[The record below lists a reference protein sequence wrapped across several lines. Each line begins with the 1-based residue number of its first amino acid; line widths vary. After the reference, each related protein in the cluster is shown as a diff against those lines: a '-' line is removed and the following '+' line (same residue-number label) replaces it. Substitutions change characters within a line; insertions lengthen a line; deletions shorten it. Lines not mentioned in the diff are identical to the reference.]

1 MTLQTTRVI
10 PDLIYYTQQYV
21 LNSIAN
27 KSKIPFPPILSSVYL
42 LDNKSFI
49 RLLFDES
56 WPSNLESYRYLYR
69 QEIDTTSI
77 PSDIF
82 RRMMVY
88 PASSRYFVC
97 DSDSTSVCEINIF
110 SLQEDDLTML
120 DNLLQ
125 YRLDSTSV
133 TLISI
138 DYNSLSTNLSKLI
151 YIYLDFKINN
161 NYEKFN
167 ITTPI
172 SSEGEVL
179 ENFYESFLIDTI
191 FISLSSLGT

>member
-1 MTLQTTRVI
+1 MTISSTRIV
-10 PDLIYYTQQYV
+10 PDLIYYSQQYV

-27 KSKIPFPPILSSVYL
+27 KSKIPFPPAITSVYL
-42 LDNKSFI
+42 IENKTFI
-49 RLLFDES
+49 RLLFDEN
-56 WPSNLESYRYLYR
+56 WPISLTSYRYLFR
-69 QEIDTTSI
+69 QETDTLSI
-77 PSDIF
+77 PSDVF

-88 PASSRYFVC
+88 PASSRYFVA
-97 DSDSTSVCEINIF
+97 DSDSTSVCNINVF
-110 SLQEDDLTML
+110 NLQPDDLTML
-120 DNLLQ
+120 DLLLQ

-138 DYNSLSTNLSKLI
+138 DYNSLSTNLSKLV

-161 NYEKFN
+161 NYETFN